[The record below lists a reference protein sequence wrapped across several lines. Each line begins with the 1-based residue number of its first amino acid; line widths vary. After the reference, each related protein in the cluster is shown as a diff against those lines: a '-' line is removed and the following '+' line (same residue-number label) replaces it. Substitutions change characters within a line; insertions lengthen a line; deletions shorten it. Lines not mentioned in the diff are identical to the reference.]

1 MQGLIAKIW
10 KDYSGA
16 LQIAFTAVL
25 LGLLVRAVGW
35 RNLLEGLSA
44 VRWPWLLA
52 NYAAVTLTF
61 LAMGVC
67 LRLVLVKLGVK
78 ISVGRVLLANALANL
93 YALVLPGDLMAG
105 VSKWGV
111 LAIAT
116 GERVKVLAGIV
127 LNKLVLGLSPLVF
140 GAFALAFASPFPSL
154 PVAETAV
161 AVAGAVLASIALVLH
176 PRGAEWVDDRL
187 RAASRAAPSALQ
199 RPSEKLHQAFSALR
213 TLGARDHLELLSLS
227 LLIFW
232 LGILSFF
239 CATRALGLNVSI
251 AMLVWISLAL
261 FIARLLPI
269 TLNNLGVREGLLVLA
284 LGASQV
290 EPALAVGVGLVMFSS
305 AIWVGLLGAGCQLA
319 IALGRVRLDPTSAPP

>member
-1 MQGLIAKIW
+1 MLRLIAKIW
-10 KDYSGA
+10 KGHSAA
-16 LQIAFTAVL
+16 LQVAFTAVL
-25 LGLLVRAVGW
+25 LGLLIRVVGW

-44 VRWPWLLA
+44 VHWPWLLA
-52 NYAAVTLTF
+52 NYAVVTITF

-67 LRLVLVKLGVK
+67 LRLVLVKLGVE

-140 GAFALAFASPFPSL
+140 GALALAFESPFSSL
-154 PVAETAV
+154 PLAETAV
-161 AVAGAVLASIALVLH
+161 TVAIAVVASIGFVLH
-176 PRGAEWVDDRL
+176 PRGAEVVDGWL
-187 RAASRAAPSALQ
+187 RAASRAVPNALQ
-199 RPSEKLHQAFSALR
+199 RPIEKLHQAFSAFR
-213 TLGARDHLELLSLS
+213 TLGARDHLQLLSLS

-251 AMLVWISLAL
+251 VTLVWISLAL

-269 TLNNLGVREGLLVLA
+269 TFNNLGVREGLLILA

-290 EPALAVGVGLVMFSS
+290 APALSVGVGLVMFSS
-305 AIWVGLLGAGCQLA
+305 SIWVGLLGAGCQLA
-319 IALGRVRLDPTSAPP
+319 IALGRVRLNPTGTPP